1 MATFCHLPRELRDKI
16 ADYFVKNERLV
27 WISTAFRYSAYK
39 ELTKY
44 YTDLSLFDP
53 SSTLKERKH
62 WGDKADKYHKKF
74 FRHVQKMDCERM
86 RSWRA
91 TKAGIDARALVLRK
105 ARRVL

>member
-16 ADYFVKNERLV
+16 ADIFVKNERLT

-39 ELTKY
+39 KLTKH
-44 YTDLSLFDP
+44 YTDLSLFAP
-53 SSTLKERKH
+53 SSTLKERSS
-62 WGDKADKYHKKF
+62 WGDKADEYHKKF
-74 FRHVQKMDCERM
+74 FKLVTTMQRRRV

-105 ARRVL
+105 ARRIL